1 MGFLDCLRQ
10 PDIHQGVTEWKET
23 PGAVL
28 LDVRTPQ
35 EYGEG
40 HTCGSH
46 GCGGEHHCGENH

>member
-1 MGFLDCLRQ
+1 MGVLDFLRQ

-28 LDVRTPQ
+28 RDVRTPQ

-46 GCGGEHHCGENH
+46 GCGGEHPCGENH